1 MMNQRKKNLEM
12 SKIIQKKNQRAKMI
26 MINQSNL
33 VNKVN
38 YLTWIKNQIIWIQSK
53 KMKFQVKMTKNKKN
67 PSMEIIL
74 IKLMKNWTKIRI
86 KMKITKWKRKLNT

>member
-1 MMNQRKKNLEM
+1 
-12 SKIIQKKNQRAKMI
+12 
-26 MINQSNL
+26 
-33 VNKVN
+33 
-38 YLTWIKNQIIWIQSK
+38 
-53 KMKFQVKMTKNKKN
+53 MKFQVKMTKNKKN